1 MNLLDWKYLFINGKA
16 ENFRKSDL
24 YLYLSGHRTTQML
37 ITECCHFRFLVFKTI
52 AAMQWAS
59 TNLWNQTYY
68 SLGDDDFKISL
79 DKILNAVNETL
90 LFAEKKSGNCIQ

>member
-1 MNLLDWKYLFINGKA
+1 
-16 ENFRKSDL
+16 
-24 YLYLSGHRTTQML
+24 
-37 ITECCHFRFLVFKTI
+37 
-52 AAMQWAS
+52 MQWAS